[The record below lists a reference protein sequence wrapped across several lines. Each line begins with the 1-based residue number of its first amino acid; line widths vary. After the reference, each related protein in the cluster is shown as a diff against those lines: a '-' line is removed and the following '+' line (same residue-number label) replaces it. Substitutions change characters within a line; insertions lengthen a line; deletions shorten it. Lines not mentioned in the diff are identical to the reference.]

1 MNTVKD
7 YSQNFSRWGRGL
19 VVFSAAFGFAVSGV
33 TAMAQ
38 EDQEFLPEEAK
49 LEVEEAGKINKA
61 PEPDVRRVYLTDSR
75 AFEVF
80 TQNMVVDGNTG
91 EYLGTI
97 DSGLTPN
104 PAVAPDGSEFYL
116 ADTRYSHFSGGER
129 DDFVRIFDPQ
139 TLTQTGEIDIPEG
152 RMLVFPKKPLTD
164 VSPDGR
170 YLIYYQFAP
179 TNALG
184 IVDLKQQ
191 KYLNT
196 IDTPNCF
203 YAFPASNRR
212 VVMHCR
218 DASLLQITF
227 DEQGKKVSES
237 RTEPFHEPME
247 EATFDNPA
255 FDAQSGKIFF
265 VSASG
270 KVFPVDISG
279 SEPKAGKSFDLLTA
293 EERDN
298 NWGPGG
304 WQVAT
309 YHRDSK
315 RLFVLMDVRA
325 DWKDDHW
332 PNTPSGEVW
341 VYDTTSGKRV
351 KKIHLAHEA
360 VSIQVDQASHPHLY
374 AVNEHHG
381 TLDIYDPETGAKH
394 ASLDDLVTPH
404 LMALSDR

>member
-1 MNTVKD
+1 MNTVKE
-7 YSQNFSRWGRGL
+7 YSQYLKCRGRYLSMFSVALGL
-19 VVFSAAFGFAVSGV
+19 ALGGMSVYA
-33 TAMAQ
+33 
-38 EDQEFLPEEAK
+38 EDDFLPEQAK
-49 LEVEEAGKINKA
+49 LEVEEPGKINKA
-61 PEPDVRRVYLTDSR
+61 PKPDAKRVYLTDSR

-80 TQNMVVDGNTG
+80 TQHMVVDGNTG

-116 ADTRYSHFSGGER
+116 ADTRYSHFSGGKR

-139 TLTQTGEIDIPEG
+139 TLEQTGEIDIPEG
-152 RMLVFPKKPLTD
+152 RTLVFPKKPLTD

-170 YLIYYQFAP
+170 YLIFYQFAP

-184 IVDLKQQ
+184 IVDLKQ
-191 KYLNT
+191 KKFLNT
-196 IDTPNCF
+196 INTPNCF
-203 YAFPASNRR
+203 YAFPTTNRR

-227 DEQGKKVSES
+227 NEQGKKVSE
-237 RTEPFHEPME
+237 TTVEPFHEPME

-255 FDAQSGKIFF
+255 FDSKSGMIFF

-279 SEPKAGKSFDLLTA
+279 DKPKALDSWKLMTN
-293 EERDN
+293 EEAKKT
-298 NWGPGG
+298 WAPGG

-309 YHRDSK
+309 YHRQSK
-315 RLFVLMDVRA
+315 RLFVLMDHRA
-325 DWKDDHW
+325 DWKTDHW
-332 PNTPSGEVW
+332 PNTTSNYVW
-341 VYDTTSGKRV
+341 VYDTQTGKRV
-351 KKIHLAHEA
+351 NQIHLAHPA
-360 VSIQVDQASHPHLY
+360 ISIQIDQSSDPHLY

-381 TLDIYDPETGAKH
+381 TLDIYNPDTGAIH
-394 ASLDDLVTPH
+394 AKLDDLVTPH
-404 LMALSDR
+404 LIALSDG

>member
-7 YSQNFSRWGRGL
+7 YSQNFCRWGRALLVSAVVLGTAAGGL
-19 VVFSAAFGFAVSGV
+19 SVSA
-33 TAMAQ
+33 Q
-38 EDQEFLPEEAK
+38 DEDFLPEDAM
-49 LEVEEAGKINKA
+49 LEPDEPGEINKA
-61 PEPDVRRVYLTDSR
+61 PKPDARRIYLLDSR

-97 DSGLTPN
+97 DSGLTPQ

-116 ADTRYSHFSGGER
+116 ADTRYTHFSGGER
-129 DDFVRIFDPQ
+129 DDFVRVFDPR
-139 TLTQTGEIDIPEG
+139 TLEQIDEIDIPEG

-170 YLIYYQFAP
+170 YLIFYQFAP
-179 TNALG
+179 SNALG
-184 IVDLKQQ
+184 IVDLENRE
-191 KYLNT
+191 YLNT
-196 IDTPNCF
+196 IKTPNCF
-203 YAFPASNRR
+203 YAFPATDRR

-218 DASLLQITF
+218 DASLLQVTF
-227 DEQGKKVSES
+227 DEDGNKVSES

-255 FDAQSGKIFF
+255 FDSESGKIFF

-279 SEPKAGKSFDLLTA
+279 SKPKAGKSFDLLTA
-293 EERDN
+293 EEREN

-304 WQVAT
+304 WQVAD

-341 VYDTTSGKRV
+341 VYDTTSGERV
-351 KKIHLAHEA
+351 DKIHLAHEA
-360 VSIQVDQASHPHLY
+360 ISIQVDQTSHPHLY
-374 AVNEHHG
+374 GVNEHHG
-381 TLDIYDPETGAKH
+381 TLDIYDVETGAKH

-404 LMALSDR
+404 LMALSD